1 MEIIMA
7 KKRVGVKTHTRKTS
21 NGSGG
26 KSKKTIG
33 RTVRNK

>member
-1 MEIIMA
+1 MA
-7 KKRVGVKTHTRKTS
+7 KRAGVRTHTRKTS
-21 NGSGG
+21 NGSRGNG

>member
-1 MEIIMA
+1 MA

-21 NGSGG
+21 NGSGS
-26 KSKKTIG
+26 KSKKTVR